1 MNEKECLGLKIRT
14 IRKSKKMTQEE
25 LSEIVDIS
33 PRQMVKIEMGQ
44 AYPSVGTLK
53 NIAQALDIPIQSL
66 FETDCYDKTENLK
79 QKIIDKLHKL
89 DERNTRFLYIV
100 ASNLD

>member
-1 MNEKECLGLKIRT
+1 MVN
-14 IRKSKKMTQEE
+14 
-25 LSEIVDIS
+25 IS

-53 NIAQALDIPIQSL
+53 NIADALCNPIQSL
-66 FETDCYDKTENLK
+66 FENDYYDDTENLK
-79 QKIIDKLHKL
+79 QKIIDKVAKL
-89 DERNTRFLYIV
+89 DEHNTRFLYIV